1 MKDTDNYPETVR
13 RYLCEVAESL
23 APLPAKDRREVLD
36 GIAGHIEE
44 ALERGGDP
52 ESILSSLGTPEQV
65 ASEALDG
72 QPGLEEPGYLN
83 IKRVLQLIA
92 VAATGL
98 PVLAAKLIVLEVR
111 YTGYSDGSEVRESV
125 RLIDATSPILLLLPV
140 LLSLAPLLS
149 RGRAW
154 QPVSVMTTALLTL
167 YVVFASGTS
176 GAAFLPAAVL
186 AVAALFF
193 PPRRVAPALLRRQ
206 AGLAGPD
213 R

>member
-1 MKDTDNYPETVR
+1 MKDTDKYPETVR
-13 RYLCEVAESL
+13 HCLREVAERL

-52 ESILSSLGTPEQV
+52 EGILSSLGTPEQV

-72 QPGLEEPGYLN
+72 QQGIEGTGYLN
-83 IKRVLQLIA
+83 VKRVLQLIT

-98 PVLAAKLIVLEVR
+98 PVVAAKFIVLEAN
-111 YTGYSDGSEVRESV
+111 YTGYSDGSEVWEYV
-125 RLIDATSPILLLLPV
+125 RLVDAASPLLLLVPV
-140 LLSLAPLLS
+140 LLSLAPLLF

-154 QPVSVMTTALLTL
+154 QPVSVITTALLTL
-167 YVVFASGTS
+167 YVFIAPGSSGS
-176 GAAFLPAAVL
+176 AFLPAAVV

-193 PPRRVAPALLRRQ
+193 PPRRVAPTLLTRR